1 MEQRPELILLR
12 DYPEAMMRA
21 LMADYQVYR
30 HFDASDKDALVASV
44 GDRVRGIVTGSSI
57 PTPRSLIERFPR
69 AEIIACFGV
78 GVDPIDVDYARSRSI
93 VVTNTPDVL
102 VEDVADMGVVLLLTA
117 SRLIVRG
124 DRFVREGRWLAG
136 IMNFTHR
143 VNGGRV
149 GIVGLGR
156 IGCAVARRLEAFGMS
171 VAYHGPRDKQ
181 HPRYR
186 YYADVVAMA
195 REVGFLVLTCPGGP
209 ATRHLVGHEVL
220 EALGPNGILV
230 NIARGS
236 VVDECALIS
245 ALQRRA
251 IRAAG
256 LDVYADEPR
265 VPPALFELDNVVLS
279 PHQSSATHETR
290 AAMGECTLANLRAH
304 FEGRPVPNP
313 V

>member
-21 LMADYQVYR
+21 LSARYVVHRY
-30 HFDASDKDALVASV
+30 FDAADKDSLVADV

-57 PTPRSLIERFPR
+57 PTPRGLIERFPR

-78 GVDPIDVDYARSRSI
+78 GVDPIDVDYARSRGI

-102 VEDVADMGVVLLLTA
+102 VEDVADMGVVLLLAA
-117 SRLIVRG
+117 SRQIVRG

-156 IGCAVARRLEAFGMS
+156 IGCAVARRLEAFGMA

-186 YYADVVAMA
+186 YYADLAALA
-195 REVGFLVLTCPGGP
+195 RDVGFLVLTCPGGP
-209 ATRHLVGHEVL
+209 ATRHLVGREVL
-220 EALGPNGILV
+220 AALGPEGILV

-236 VVDECALIS
+236 VVDESALIA
-245 ALQRRA
+245 ALQRRV

-265 VPPALFELDNVVLS
+265 VPPPLFDLDNVVLS

-290 AAMGECTLANLRAH
+290 AAMGECTLANLRAY
-304 FEGRPVPNP
+304 FDGQPVPNP